1 LQLEVAK
8 ILLNDIGHGHAKTR
22 GEILRRQGSLLPGVL
37 QQVNHAVRKPLRV
50 SRRIEFDGQLFPL
63 RHLPEVRQIS
73 ADNRHPISASQ
84 MRNTAASRGRRV
96 GHNGDRGTL
105 QQIRQRLLR
114 NIAAELDAVIS
125 RALSPDRFRVAR
137 GLGMIS
143 AGNH

>member
-1 LQLEVAK
+1 MAK

-50 SRRIEFDGQLFPL
+50 SRRIEFDGQLFAL

-84 MRNTAASRGRRV
+84 MRNTAASRGRKV
-96 GHNGDRGTL
+96 GHDRDGGAL
-105 QQIRQRLLR
+105 KQIRQRLLR
-114 NIAAELDAVIS
+114 NVAAELDAGIS
-125 RALSPDRFRVAR
+125 RTLLADRLCVAC

-143 AGNH
+143 AGDH